1 MKSIDLQNV
10 VFSKWKNG
18 DTPTKIFRDLNNMI
32 SLSTIKRWCKM
43 LRENG
48 VIQLHVSTDRNRL
61 ARNTININKVKRWVK
76 GKWQFSARKIGKKLK
91 ISERS
96 ARRILKNDLQCKPY
110 KIVTEPLIEDEHNA
124 VCKLDSFK
132 LQERKNNENTLFRRK
147 KFFSGWC
154 IECTKW

>member
-1 MKSIDLQNV
+1 MKSIDLQNL
-10 VFSKWKNG
+10 VFSKWKND

-48 VIQLHVSTDRNRL
+48 VIQLRVSTRRNRS
-61 ARNTININKVKRWVK
+61 ARNAININKVKQSVI
-76 GKWQFSARKIGKKLK
+76 GKRQLSARKIGKKLK

-96 ARRILKNDLQCKPY
+96 ARRIMKNDLQFMPY
-110 KIVTEPLIEDEHNA
+110 KIITELLIEDEHTQKKNA

-132 LQERKNNENTLFRRK
+132 LQERKNNENTLFRRNF
-147 KFFSGWC
+147 FFSG
-154 IECTKW
+154 